1 MEVVDMSVELHD
13 AIDSMSKVQNPAEQQ
28 HLVQSAVELIPP
40 GQRAAVVEDVASS
53 VLGSPSKWVT
63 NVIWLV
69 VFGVLAAVVIGGTL
83 LGLNASGSGQTAVF
97 GFVGIALGAIVG
109 ILAPRPGTKG

>member
-1 MEVVDMSVELHD
+1 MSVELHD

-40 GQRAAVVEDVASS
+40 GQRAAIVEDVASS

-69 VFGVLAAVVIGGTL
+69 VFGVLAAVVIGGTV

-109 ILAPRPGTKG
+109 ILAPRPGAKA

>member
-40 GQRAAVVEDVASS
+40 GQREAVVEDVASS
-53 VLGSPSKWVT
+53 VLGSPSKW
-63 NVIWLV
+63 
-69 VFGVLAAVVIGGTL
+69 GYERHLADRVRDA
-83 LGLNASGSGQTAVF
+83 GSRCGRRHA
-97 GFVGIALGAIVG
+97 AGAE
-109 ILAPRPGTKG
+109 RER